1 MGGRATAAATERAAA
16 KRRAVKGDNGGAP
29 AAKRQKPAGTSVI
42 APVEASSSAMG
53 GGAMG
58 GGSIPYS
65 DGELEAEVEMVL
77 ALLFAGTR
85 DECTFD
91 ELFAH
96 LARDPRVAVCGRDA
110 VTRVLGT
117 MEAANKVIYREGRV
131 HLI

>member
-65 DGELEAEVEMVL
+65 DGELEAEVDMVL
-77 ALLFAGTR
+77 ALLFSGGR

-91 ELFAH
+91 ELFAR
-96 LARDPRVAVCGRDA
+96 LARDPRVCGRDA
-110 VTRVLGT
+110 VTRVLGA
-117 MEAANKVIYREGRV
+117 MEAADKVMHREGRV